1 MIFLKKKRFKYDDS
15 GAKWFNREWG
25 VIYFFFFFD
34 LIPSIFFSV
43 FKFCR
48 CNKMFS
54 FDRFLAAPLFFK
66 VSLGFIHRRYFFFA
80 SSSSSLLGFIIF
92 SFVFL
97 YVCVFYIWILKFFP
111 NLLTINNGNIYF
123 CQSSSLGF
131 SKKNWKKDKQFR
143 ENFSERKFLMNFF
156 FPEKVSPEKNN

>member
-1 MIFLKKKRFKYDDS
+1 MMIVVLNDS
-15 GAKWFNREWG
+15 IESGG
-25 VIYFFFFFD
+25 LYFFFFD

-48 CNKMFS
+48 SFFLCNKMFS

-66 VSLGFIHRRYFFFA
+66 VSLGFILRRYFFFA

-131 SKKNWKKDKQFR
+131 SKKLEKRQSISEKLFGKKIFDEFL
-143 ENFSERKFLMNFF
+143 FSRKSFSG
-156 FPEKVSPEKNN
+156 KK